1 MQQQGLNI
9 ILAITSVEVGRRVE
23 EMKSGAGLLGLCY
36 KIMDQQGRARGKE
49 TFPYQN
55 IVCSVTLQNLY
66 GVLRTKTFTSL
77 KADLHQDINGGFAF
91 SHQRSK

>member
-55 IVCSVTLQNLY
+55 MY